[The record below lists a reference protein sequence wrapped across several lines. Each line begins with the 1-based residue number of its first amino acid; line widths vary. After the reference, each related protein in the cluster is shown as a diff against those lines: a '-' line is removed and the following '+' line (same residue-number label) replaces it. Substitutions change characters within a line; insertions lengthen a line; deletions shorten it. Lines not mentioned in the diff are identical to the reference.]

1 MRTRRTWITRAVLV
15 VMLLL
20 ALTTSVFASNPTDE
34 PGSKMIECPDCG
46 TSTACMVCY
55 GLDPQC
61 ESCGGTNVCATCGGT
76 GYVQSPSSFYNT
88 AFSLLPPV
96 IAIALALITKE
107 VYSSLFIGILVGG
120 LLYSNFAFEGT
131 LVHVFS
137 DGIVSVLS
145 DSYNVGILIF
155 LVILGTMVCLM
166 NKAGAGLPDLHRRLL
181 QLPHRGQCDAP
192 HHRPASCVPG
202 QAGLYHRRHRCPGV
216 HHRPHLFLGGR
227 RLWLCGGRPGSDPVH
242 PGHPL

>member
-46 TSTACMVCY
+46 IQHRLYACATAWTHSAK
-55 GLDPQC
+55 
-61 ESCGGTNVCATCGGT
+61 SCGGTNVCATCGGT

-131 LVHVFS
+131 L
-137 DGIVSVLS
+137 
-145 DSYNVGILIF
+145 
-155 LVILGTMVCLM
+155 
-166 NKAGAGLPDLHRRLL
+166 
-181 QLPHRGQCDAP
+181 
-192 HHRPASCVPG
+192 RPRV
-202 QAGLYHRRHRCPGV
+202 QRRHRL
-216 HHRPHLFLGGR
+216 RP
-227 RLWLCGGRPGSDPVH
+227 V
-242 PGHPL
+242 

>member
-76 GYVQSPSSFYNT
+76 GYVQSPSSFYNKI
-88 AFSLLPPV
+88 F
-96 IAIALALITKE
+96 
-107 VYSSLFIGILVGG
+107 
-120 LLYSNFAFEGT
+120 
-131 LVHVFS
+131 VF
-137 DGIVSVLS
+137 LH
-145 DSYNVGILIF
+145 IF
-155 LVILGTMVCLM
+155 YI
-166 NKAGAGLPDLHRRLL
+166 
-181 QLPHRGQCDAP
+181 
-192 HHRPASCVPG
+192 
-202 QAGLYHRRHRCPGV
+202 
-216 HHRPHLFLGGR
+216 
-227 RLWLCGGRPGSDPVH
+227 
-242 PGHPL
+242 

>member
-96 IAIALALITKE
+96 IAIALA
-107 VYSSLFIGILVGG
+107 
-120 LLYSNFAFEGT
+120 
-131 LVHVFS
+131 
-137 DGIVSVLS
+137 
-145 DSYNVGILIF
+145 
-155 LVILGTMVCLM
+155 
-166 NKAGAGLPDLHRRLL
+166 
-181 QLPHRGQCDAP
+181 
-192 HHRPASCVPG
+192 
-202 QAGLYHRRHRCPGV
+202 
-216 HHRPHLFLGGR
+216 
-227 RLWLCGGRPGSDPVH
+227 
-242 PGHPL
+242 